1 MKISYK
7 KLWYTLIDKNMTK
20 SDLRRLTGISTTTIQ
35 KLTNGES
42 VSLEI
47 LLRICEKLEV
57 KIQDIVEFVDY

>member
-1 MKISYK
+1 
-7 KLWYTLIDKNMTK
+7 MTK